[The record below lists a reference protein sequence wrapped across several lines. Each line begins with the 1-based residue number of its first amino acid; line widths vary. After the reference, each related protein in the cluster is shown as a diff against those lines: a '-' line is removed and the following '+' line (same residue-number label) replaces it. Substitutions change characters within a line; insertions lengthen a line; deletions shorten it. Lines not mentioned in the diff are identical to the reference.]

1 MKIKLVIILLIV
13 LQSVCKSQE
22 PDSVLVKNYKID
34 FAVPEQPAF
43 NILGTNP
50 SDILRPSDVKSLSV
64 ILPQFYNGSDII
76 IPQAISMEVAPFLLI
91 KNNTIKLNEF
101 DKKPWLYNFR
111 ISIGTSKE
119 DINEVKYSKIALGG
133 RITLINE
140 GDLKSDKKYRKE
152 LQKLMQLEVKTEND
166 YKVEFLKSK
175 GITMTDFIS
184 NEEYKNE
191 FENYLIKK
199 QSESTI
205 KNISRRDTLNKIKE
219 NYKKENWNKR
229 KLDIAYAYLG
239 VSPDSIIKNIKS
251 KKHST
256 WLTFGYPLTKK
267 GQHLIGLN
275 YTYVYAD
282 SLNKMTDQIDR
293 FKYSTLSLGT
303 RFYYGSND
311 FKGFIEGQYKFSG
324 LNDSHNWLL
333 NTGTEINIKEG
344 IWLVF
349 NIGYYVNDINKNNSK
364 KSFYSGFSL
373 RFS

>member
-1 MKIKLVIILLIV
+1 MKIKLVIILLIA
-13 LQSVCKSQE
+13 LQSLCKSQE

-64 ILPQFYNGSDII
+64 ILPQFYNGSDLI

-101 DKKPWLYNFR
+101 DKNPWLYNFR

-119 DINEVKYSKIALGG
+119 DVNKVKYSKIAFGA
-133 RITLINE
+133 RVTLINE
-140 GDLKSDKKYRKE
+140 GDLKSDKKYRNE
-152 LQKLMQLEVKTEND
+152 LQKLMQLEVKTDNE
-166 YKVEFLKSK
+166 YKIEFLALK
-175 GITMTDFIS
+175 GLILKDYVL
-184 NEEYKNE
+184 NEDRYEGE
-191 FENYLIKK
+191 FEKFVEDKK
-199 QSESTI
+199 GEIFQ
-205 KNISRRDTLNKIKE
+205 KKLNEIKE

-282 SLNKMTDQIDR
+282 SLNKMTDQIEN

-349 NIGYYVNDINKNNSK
+349 NIGYYVNDINKNSSK